1 MQPGPNFQFQ
11 CFSISAFQH
20 FKRHRPTWEANLIL
34 VAACLFTLTL
44 QADSDQCSVCG
55 TRLGAVVYLAQ
66 DKVTGEKQRVCQDCL
81 MSRPQCYICGLPLKT
96 SYTELADGRS
106 ICARDAATA
115 VLNQEEAKGICR
127 QAKKALDRLFSRLL
141 TFPETNVT
149 VAIVDRMTLQ
159 ERFKFPG
166 NDYQCPNVWG
176 YVETRVS
183 PFAVLHEITILSALP
198 LAALEATCA
207 HEYAHTWLNENLS
220 DRRRKTLSRDAT
232 EGFCELVAFLYMDS
246 EHEEAQ
252 KKMIL
257 LNAYTRGQIHLFLEA
272 EERYGL
278 SAIVDWVKQGTDDR
292 LDNDDLARVKK
303 LEAPRRAAWL
313 ASEPAT
319 NEPKPRDLP
328 EVVVLK
334 GIFWTPSRPRA
345 LINERTFEVN
355 QEGEL
360 RLGSSNVTI
369 RCLAI
374 RENSARIQIVGSG
387 EEQELRFRSD
397 SR

>member
-1 MQPGPNFQFQ
+1 MQPGSNFHFQ

-20 FKRHRPTWEANLIL
+20 LKRHRQTWEANLIL

-55 TRLGAVVYLAQ
+55 ARLGAVVYLAQ

-127 QAKKALDRLFSRLL
+127 QAKKTLDRLFSRLL

-183 PFAVLHEITILSALP
+183 RSAVLHEISILSALP

-207 HEYAHTWLNENLS
+207 HEYAHTWLNKNLS
-220 DRRRKTLSRDAT
+220 
-232 EGFCELVAFLYMDS
+232 
-246 EHEEAQ
+246 
-252 KKMIL
+252 
-257 LNAYTRGQIHLFLEA
+257 
-272 EERYGL
+272 
-278 SAIVDWVKQGTDDR
+278 
-292 LDNDDLARVKK
+292 
-303 LEAPRRAAWL
+303 
-313 ASEPAT
+313 
-319 NEPKPRDLP
+319 
-328 EVVVLK
+328 
-334 GIFWTPSRPRA
+334 
-345 LINERTFEVN
+345 
-355 QEGEL
+355 
-360 RLGSSNVTI
+360 
-369 RCLAI
+369 
-374 RENSARIQIVGSG
+374 
-387 EEQELRFRSD
+387 
-397 SR
+397 